1 MSFGANSVL
10 RGIDLTVRR
19 GELVA
24 IVGNS
29 GCGKTV
35 LLKLIVGHFT
45 PDKGRVMVADHESQ
59 GSPLRDLSTLSGDE
73 FDRIRVHWAF
83 VFQKNALLNGSVYY
97 NLALW
102 PREIKDLTDE
112 QLIPLARRALEAVEL
127 DPDEVLNLSR
137 EDLSGGM
144 AKRVAIARAL
154 VMDPVLVMYDEPTA
168 GLDPDLSAKIHALI
182 ARSHNAPAS
191 LGVARTSIMVT
202 HDTELLRTLRPRV
215 VMLSD
220 GRVLFDGTFEQF
232 SASDD
237 PHITPYLRQMPMLHA
252 RVQTF
257 D

>member
-1 MSFGANSVL
+1 MSFGSNSVL
-10 RGIDLTVRR
+10 RGIELTVRR

-35 LLKLIVGHFT
+35 LLKLIVGHFA
-45 PDKGRVMVADHESQ
+45 PVSGRVMVADHESE

-73 FDRIRVHWAF
+73 FDKIRVHWAF

-102 PREIKDLTDE
+102 PREIKGLSDE
-112 QLIPLARRALEAVEL
+112 QLIPMARRALEAVEL
-127 DPDEVLNLSR
+127 DPDEVLELSR

-168 GLDPDLSAKIHALI
+168 GLDPDLSGKIHALI
-182 ARSHNAPAS
+182 NRLHKAPAS
-191 LGVARTSIMVT
+191 LGLPRTSILVT

-215 VMLSD
+215 VMLAD

-232 SASDD
+232 AASSD
-237 PHITPYLRQMPMLHA
+237 PHIMPYLRQMPILHS
-252 RVQTF
+252 RVQAP